1 MSMSRGGEAGVLLA
15 PGPWRGGTKGPEW
28 WGAGKRVV
36 LCSLPSLR
44 WGPRGSGRMY
54 WLAEAVPGAVGPPA
68 AAMVGPGGVAVAAVQ
83 GRRAPS
89 PLLRSSP
96 ELPWDPHKGL

>member
-1 MSMSRGGEAGVLLA
+1 MLLA

-28 WGAGKRVV
+28 WGAGKWAV

-54 WLAEAVPGAVGPPA
+54 WPA
-68 AAMVGPGGVAVAAVQ
+68 AAEMVGPGGVAVAAVQ
-83 GRRAPS
+83 GRHAPS

-96 ELPWDPHKGL
+96 ELPWDPREGL